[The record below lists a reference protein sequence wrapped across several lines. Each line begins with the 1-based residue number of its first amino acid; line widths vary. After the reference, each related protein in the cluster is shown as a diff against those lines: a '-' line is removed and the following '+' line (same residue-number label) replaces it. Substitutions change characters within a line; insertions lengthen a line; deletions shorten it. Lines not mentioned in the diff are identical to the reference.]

1 MALTHCLR
9 WLLLAALL
17 VPAAGLYAP
26 QARAQRVLSEAQ
38 VKASFIHNFARYVD
52 WPERAFADRQ
62 APILLCQLGR
72 DQLGAAFTALE
83 NRPLH
88 NRPVQTRLV
97 GSADEARHCHVVYI
111 SDVDDRRQSATLRA
125 LAGAPI
131 LTIGD
136 SDGFIDAGGIFGLV
150 QGEQRYQ
157 FEVNLRAL
165 EQAQLRASAQLLN
178 LARNVLR

>member
-1 MALTHCLR
+1 MTLPTCLR

-17 VPAAGLYAP
+17 MPAAGLYAP
-26 QARAQRVLSEAQ
+26 PALAQKVLSEAQ
-38 VKASFIHNFARYVD
+38 VKASFILNFARYVD

-88 NRPVQTRLV
+88 NRPVLTRLV
-97 GSADEARHCHVVYI
+97 GSVEEARNCHVVYF
-111 SDVDDRRQSATLRA
+111 SDLDDRRQSAALRT
-125 LAGAPI
+125 LAGTPI

-157 FEVNLRAL
+157 FEVNLRAM

-178 LARNVLR
+178 LARNILR